1 MPLINEATDTVYDS
15 IEKWNSSGSEDYNA
29 LKSIIKDDMR
39 GFIYKKTRRS
49 PVILPI
55 IMNI

>member
-1 MPLINEATDTVYDS
+1 MPLINEATEVVYES
-15 IEKWNSSGSEDYNA
+15 IDKWNNLGSEDINA

-49 PVILPI
+49 PVILPV
-55 IMNI
+55 IMDI

>member
-29 LKSIIKDDMR
+29 LKGIIKDDMR

>member
-1 MPLINEATDTVYDS
+1 MPLINEATEVVYES
-15 IEKWNSSGSEDYNA
+15 IDKWNNLGSEDINA
-29 LKSIIKDDMR
+29 LKNIIKDDMR

-49 PVILPI
+49 PVILPV